1 MTFRDLIAETDY
13 ADQRGVSIRSVQR
26 ERAQR
31 VGPPF
36 IKVGRKV
43 YYRPAAIEAW
53 LLSKEQVQPRSPRAL
68 S

>member
-1 MTFRDLIAETDY
+1 MTFRDLISEVDY
-13 ADQRGVSIRSVQR
+13 AEQREVSVRSVQR

-43 YYRPAAIEAW
+43 YYRPAAIEGW
-53 LLSKEQVQPRSPRAL
+53 LLSKEQTQPRSRVAN

>member
-1 MTFRDLIAETDY
+1 MTFRDLISETDY
-13 ADQRGVSIRSVQR
+13 AEQRGVSIRSVQR

-53 LLSKEQVQPRSPRAL
+53 LLSMEQIQPRSSRA
-68 S
+68 ST

>member
-1 MTFRDLIAETDY
+1 MTFCDLIPETDY
-13 ADQRGVSIRSVQR
+13 AEQLGVSIRSVQR

-43 YYRPAAIEAW
+43 YYRPAAIKAW
-53 LLSKEQVQPRSPRAL
+53 LMSMEQVQPRSSGA
-68 S
+68 ST

>member
-1 MTFRDLIAETDY
+1 MTFRDLISETDY
-13 ADQRGVSIRSVQR
+13 AEQRGISIRSVQR

-53 LLSKEQVQPRSPRAL
+53 LLSMEQIQPRSPRA
-68 S
+68 SS

>member
-1 MTFRDLIAETDY
+1 MTFRDLISETDY
-13 ADQRGVSIRSVQR
+13 AEQRGVSIRSVQR

-53 LLSKEQVQPRSPRAL
+53 LMSMEQIQPRSSRA
-68 S
+68 ST

>member
-1 MTFRDLIAETDY
+1 MTFLELISEKDY
-13 ADQRGVSIRSVQR
+13 AEQRDISVRSVQR

-43 YYRPAAIEAW
+43 YYRSAAIESW
-53 LLSKEQVQPRSPRAL
+53 LLSKEQIQPRSHRAR

>member
-1 MTFRDLIAETDY
+1 MTFCDLISETDY
-13 ADQRGVSIRSVQR
+13 AEQRGVSIRSVQR

-53 LLSKEQVQPRSPRAL
+53 LMSIEQVQPRSSVA
-68 S
+68 ST

>member
-1 MTFRDLIAETDY
+1 MTFCNLITEANYAE
-13 ADQRGVSIRSVQR
+13 QRGVSIRSVQR

-43 YYRPAAIEAW
+43 YYRSAAIDAW
-53 LLSKEQVQPRSPRAL
+53 LLSKEQVQPRSSRTM

>member
-1 MTFRDLIAETDY
+1 MTFRELITETDY
-13 ADQRGVSIRSVQR
+13 AEQRGVSIRSVQR

-43 YYRPAAIEAW
+43 YYRLAAIEGW
-53 LLSKEQVQPRSPRAL
+53 LLAKEQVQPRAQGAAS
-68 S
+68 